1 MRASLEGVEYRYPG
15 AAGRAVREVTFE
27 VGGGTLVAVVGPN
40 GSGKSTLMKILARV
54 IEPSGGVVRF
64 EGAPLGEWDRR
75 AYARRVGYLPQTA
88 QAGFPTRALDVVLS
102 GRAPFLRRFEWESD
116 EDLRRARRALDEC
129 DAATLAE
136 RAMDQMSGGER
147 KRVELARV
155 LAGEP
160 ELVLLDEP
168 LSSLDPAHVQR
179 LAALLRS
186 LVDGTGRT
194 VMLVSH
200 DLNWSAAV
208 ADRMIVMSEGRVVA
222 DGGPNEVL
230 DRGIL
235 SSAFGI
241 DARIVE
247 HEGRRWIL
255 PGPV

>member
-15 AAGRAVREVTFE
+15 AAGAALRDVTFA
-27 VGGGTLVAVVGPN
+27 VGSGSLISVVGPN

-54 IEPSGGVVRF
+54 VETSSGRVRF
-64 EGAPLGEWDRR
+64 EGTPLDEWDRR
-75 AYARRVGYLPQTA
+75 AYARRVGYLPQTG
-88 QAGFPTRALDVVLS
+88 QIGFATRALDVVLS
-102 GRAPFLRRFEWESD
+102 GRAPFLGRFEWESD
-116 EDLRRARRALDEC
+116 EDLRRARQALEEC
-129 DAATLAE
+129 DATALAG

-160 ELVLLDEP
+160 DLVLLDEP
-168 LSSLDPAHVQR
+168 LSSLDPSHVQQ
-179 LAALLRS
+179 LAVLLRS
-186 LVDGTGRT
+186 LVHGTGRT

-208 ADRMIVMSEGRVVA
+208 ADRMIVMSGGRVVA
-222 DGGPNEVL
+222 DGAPNEVL
-230 DRGIL
+230 ERGIL